1 MSLVRLLTAGKSL
14 VGGANDSAS
23 RYRMANPAAMP
34 KFHAS
39 KNPFRAADGSN
50 VKAEIS
56 TAKEVGGGVECQV
69 PSVTCQ
75 VSEVARQAPTG
86 SGGRS
91 PVGRSLGRLQRVISW
106 SCGLVVLWS
115 HVLGGL
121 WARSF
126 GAVWSGLLTR
136 RATPMAAKFTKAAVQ
151 PELSLDRITVMRN
164 DLSDADLEVAPA
176 SRSRGDKSVVEDK
189 LKLELQPGDKPKV
202 EVEPADK
209 LKVELE
215 SAEQAQP

>member
-91 PVGRSLGRLQRVISW
+91 PVGRSLGRLQRVIWW
-106 SCGLVVLWS
+106 SCGLVVLWA
-115 HVLGGL
+115 HVLGAL
-121 WARSF
+121 WARRF
-126 GAVWSGLLTR
+126 GAGGWLAVSARCGPVCDPGAPR
-136 RATPMAAKFTKAAVQ
+136 RW
-151 PELSLDRITVMRN
+151 RRN
-164 DLSDADLEVAPA
+164 LPRLRCN
-176 SRSRGDKSVVEDK
+176 RSCRWI
-189 LKLELQPGDKPKV
+189 
-202 EVEPADK
+202 A
-209 LKVELE
+209 
-215 SAEQAQP
+215 